1 MPVVVVDIEV
11 VDDGEEEDEEEEV
24 EQGSLQGSWGGIEV
38 EEKLLVELDPVE
50 LLTSLY
56 GKTPRIG
63 AVVVESAG
71 KDAVNILIHTQTK
84 AIYLQVWPCV
94 FINLPDGRIHIS
106 RITRKTLSSH
116 PDPGQCCCWQ
126 LLARG
131 ARLKGD
137 RAVAFRSRCCAWC
150 L

>member
-11 VDDGEEEDEEEEV
+11 VDDGEEEEEEEV

-63 AVVVESAG
+63 AVVVEASA
-71 KDAVNILIHTQTK
+71 KDALNILIHTKQPV
-84 AIYLQVWPCV
+84 YNFGLV
-94 FINLPDGRIHIS
+94 FL
-106 RITRKTLSSH
+106 
-116 PDPGQCCCWQ
+116 
-126 LLARG
+126 
-131 ARLKGD
+131 
-137 RAVAFRSRCCAWC
+137 
-150 L
+150 

>member
-11 VDDGEEEDEEEEV
+11 VDDGEEEVEEEV

-63 AVVVESAG
+63 AVVVEASG
-71 KDAVNILIHTQTK
+71 KDAVNILIHTKQPV
-84 AIYLQVWPCV
+84 YNFGLV
-94 FINLPDGRIHIS
+94 FL
-106 RITRKTLSSH
+106 
-116 PDPGQCCCWQ
+116 
-126 LLARG
+126 
-131 ARLKGD
+131 
-137 RAVAFRSRCCAWC
+137 
-150 L
+150 

>member
-11 VDDGEEEDEEEEV
+11 VDDGEEEEVEEEV

-63 AVVVESAG
+63 AVVVEASG
-71 KDAVNILIHTQTK
+71 KDAVNILIHTEPIYNFGLVLFTK
-84 AIYLQVWPCV
+84 
-94 FINLPDGRIHIS
+94 
-106 RITRKTLSSH
+106 
-116 PDPGQCCCWQ
+116 
-126 LLARG
+126 LARWEESFN
-131 ARLKGD
+131 
-137 RAVAFRSRCCAWC
+137 VF
-150 L
+150 

>member
-11 VDDGEEEDEEEEV
+11 VDDGEEEE

-63 AVVVESAG
+63 AVVVEASG
-71 KDAVNILIHTQTK
+71 KDAVNILMHTEPIYNFGLVLFTK
-84 AIYLQVWPCV
+84 
-94 FINLPDGRIHIS
+94 
-106 RITRKTLSSH
+106 
-116 PDPGQCCCWQ
+116 
-126 LLARG
+126 LARWEESFM
-131 ARLKGD
+131 LVELQEKP
-137 RAVAFRSRCCAWC
+137 C
-150 L
+150 LLILILDSVVVGNSWQGEHDSKEIEQ

>member
-11 VDDGEEEDEEEEV
+11 VDDGEEEEEEEV

-63 AVVVESAG
+63 AVVVESAA
-71 KDAVNILIHTQTK
+71 KDAVNILIHTKQPV
-84 AIYLQVWPCV
+84 YNFGLV
-94 FINLPDGRIHIS
+94 FL
-106 RITRKTLSSH
+106 
-116 PDPGQCCCWQ
+116 
-126 LLARG
+126 
-131 ARLKGD
+131 
-137 RAVAFRSRCCAWC
+137 
-150 L
+150 

>member
-11 VDDGEEEDEEEEV
+11 VDDGEEEVEEEV

-63 AVVVESAG
+63 AVVVESAA
-71 KDAVNILIHTQTK
+71 KDAANILIHTKQPV
-84 AIYLQVWPCV
+84 YNFGLV
-94 FINLPDGRIHIS
+94 FL
-106 RITRKTLSSH
+106 
-116 PDPGQCCCWQ
+116 
-126 LLARG
+126 
-131 ARLKGD
+131 
-137 RAVAFRSRCCAWC
+137 
-150 L
+150 

>member
-71 KDAVNILIHTQTK
+71 KDAVNILMHTQTK
-84 AIYLQVWPCV
+84 PIYKFGLVFLSTCQMGGVILVELREKPCLLILILDSV
-94 FINLPDGRIHIS
+94 VVGNS
-106 RITRKTLSSH
+106 
-116 PDPGQCCCWQ
+116 WQ
-126 LLARG
+126 G
-131 ARLKGD
+131 EHDSKEIEQ
-137 RAVAFRSRCCAWC
+137 
-150 L
+150 

>member
-63 AVVVESAG
+63 AVVVEASA
-71 KDAVNILIHTQTK
+71 KDALNILIHTKQ
-84 AIYLQVWPCV
+84 AVYNFGLV
-94 FINLPDGRIHIS
+94 FL
-106 RITRKTLSSH
+106 
-116 PDPGQCCCWQ
+116 
-126 LLARG
+126 
-131 ARLKGD
+131 
-137 RAVAFRSRCCAWC
+137 
-150 L
+150 

>member
-63 AVVVESAG
+63 AVVVESACLL
-71 KDAVNILIHTQTK
+71 ILI
-84 AIYLQVWPCV
+84 LDSVV
-94 FINLPDGRIHIS
+94 VGNS
-106 RITRKTLSSH
+106 
-116 PDPGQCCCWQ
+116 WQ
-126 LLARG
+126 G
-131 ARLKGD
+131 EHDSKEIEQ
-137 RAVAFRSRCCAWC
+137 
-150 L
+150 